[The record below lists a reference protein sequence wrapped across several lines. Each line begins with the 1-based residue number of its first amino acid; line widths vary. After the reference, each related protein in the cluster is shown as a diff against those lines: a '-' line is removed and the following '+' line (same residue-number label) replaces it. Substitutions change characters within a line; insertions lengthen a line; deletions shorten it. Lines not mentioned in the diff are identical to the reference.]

1 MNCTEEKKKL
11 GFASDYMK
19 GAYPAIIERLAETN
33 MMETCGYGLDPICE
47 SARDKIRMACECP
60 RARVEFLVGGTQ
72 ANATVIDAVLRRHQG
87 VVAAETG
94 HIASHEAGAIE
105 ASGHKVLTVPHI
117 NGKISP
123 EQVSIFL
130 EDYYNDENHDH
141 MVMPGMV
148 YISHPTEYGTL
159 YTKKELQE
167 LHEICRKYHIPLYLD
182 GARLA
187 YALACPASDVTLPDL
202 AEFCDVFYIG
212 GTKCGALFG
221 EAVVVPDPE
230 LIPGFF
236 SIIKQHGALLAKGR
250 ILGIQFDTLF
260 TDGLYEK
267 IGEPA
272 IKAADKIRTILQMK
286 DYHLCFDSPTNQ
298 IFCVMEN
305 DQLEKF
311 GERVEYSFWE
321 KYDEDNTV
329 IRLATD
335 WATTPEETDALIE
348 IL

>member
-1 MNCTEEKKKL
+1 
-11 GFASDYMK
+11 
-19 GAYPAIIERLAETN
+19 
-33 MMETCGYGLDPICE
+33 
-47 SARDKIRMACECP
+47 
-60 RARVEFLVGGTQ
+60 
-72 ANATVIDAVLRRHQG
+72 
-87 VVAAETG
+87 
-94 HIASHEAGAIE
+94 
-105 ASGHKVLTVPHI
+105 
-117 NGKISP
+117 
-123 EQVSIFL
+123 
-130 EDYYNDENHDH
+130 
-141 MVMPGMV
+141 MV
-148 YISHPTEYGTL
+148 YISHPTELGTL
-159 YTKKELQE
+159 YTASELTQ
-167 LHEICRKYHIPLYLD
+167 LSSLCHEYNIPLYID

-187 YALACPASDVTLPDL
+187 YGLMAETDVDLPLISKLADL
-202 AEFCDVFYIG
+202 FYIG
-212 GTKCGALFG
+212 GTKVGTLNG
-221 EAVVVPDPE
+221 EALVFTKKNAPAN
-230 LIPGFF
+230 FYT
-236 SIIKQHGALLAKGR
+236 IIKQHGAMLAKGR
-250 ILGIQFDTLF
+250 LTGIQFDTLF

-321 KYDEDNTV
+321 KYDGDNTV